1 MKIGDV
7 VIICLSLLISLSVIL
22 YFGEDS
28 EFYSSKTIVLRIDQE
43 VIQKIAMDESIDKTY
58 TFEFNNNIGRFKVE
72 NNKVRMLQMSRDI
85 CKNQICSQMGWIDEP
100 NELIVCLP
108 NRIVLSI
115 EGKNL
120 ENEVDAF
127 SF

>member
-1 MKIGDV
+1 MKIGDI
-7 VIICLSLLISLSVIL
+7 VIICLSFLLGLGIFM
-22 YFGEDS
+22 YFDTYS
-28 EFYSSKTIVLRIDQE
+28 ESYGRKNIVLKINQE
-43 VIQKIAMDESIDKTY
+43 VVQKIAMDESINKTY
-58 TFEFNNNIGRFKVE
+58 SFEFDHNIGQFEVE
-72 NNKVRMLQMSRDI
+72 NNKVRMLQMSREI
-85 CKNQICSQMGWIDEP
+85 CKNQICSQTGWIDEP

-115 EGKNL
+115 EGNND

>member
-1 MKIGDV
+1 MKIGDI
-7 VIICLSLLISLSVIL
+7 VIICLSLLISFSVFM
-22 YFGEDS
+22 YFGTYS
-28 EFYSSKTIVLRIDQE
+28 ESYGSKNIVLKINQE
-43 VIQKIAMDESIDKTY
+43 VIQKIAMDESINKTY
-58 TFEFNNNIGRFKVE
+58 TFEFDHNIGQFEVE
-72 NNKVRMLQMSRDI
+72 NNKVRMLQMSREI
-85 CKNQICSQMGWIDEP
+85 CKNQICSQTGWIDEP

-115 EGKNL
+115 EGKND